1 MAERRL
7 DVLFIVPGNLEQ
19 VYQTLSRQ
27 HATEPPAKAR
37 FVAAYLMRR
46 DCGVDLIDA
55 NIEGFMPEEM
65 AEKVKEL
72 NPYLVVMP
80 VYGFNP
86 SSSTQTMPAAR
97 AFAQAIK
104 NLCPE
109 IPIIM
114 MGTHPAGL
122 PEKTLQDEPID
133 YVYGGE
139 GPITVHELLL
149 FLKNGKNLGDL
160 SKVRSLWYWLDGK
173 IVHNVPA
180 PLIDL
185 SLEPATIA
193 WKLMDPRRYHAHDW

>member
-1 MAERRL
+1 MNKSERRL
-7 DVLFIVPGNLEQ
+7 DVLFVIPGNLEQ
-19 VYQTLSRQ
+19 VYQDLSRK

-46 DCGVDLIDA
+46 GCGVDLIDA
-55 NIEGFMPEEM
+55 NVDGFMPELM

-97 AFAQAIK
+97 SFAQAIK
-104 NLCPE
+104 RICPT

-122 PEKTLQDEPID
+122 PQKTLQDEPID
-133 YVYGGE
+133 YVCGGE
-139 GPITVHELLL
+139 GPITIHELLL
-149 FLKNGKNLGDL
+149 ALKSGGELNDIKN
-160 SKVRSLWYWLDGK
+160 VRSLWYWVDGK
-173 IVHNVPA
+173 IVHNAPA

-185 SLEPATIA
+185 NLEPALIG
-193 WKLMDPRRYHAHDW
+193 WK